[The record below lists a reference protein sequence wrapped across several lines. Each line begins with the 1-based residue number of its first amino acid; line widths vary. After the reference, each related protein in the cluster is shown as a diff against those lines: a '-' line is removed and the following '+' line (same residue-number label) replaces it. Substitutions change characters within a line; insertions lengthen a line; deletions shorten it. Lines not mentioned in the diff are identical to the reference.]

1 MKLQK
6 ELIDKAA
13 ACKQPTQAE
22 LQSLFAPVKECNDKL
37 SALNRDRDFR
47 EGDDGDR
54 ELDQLGEPGTFLVV
68 IVSSSPRSPP
78 NS

>member
-37 SALNRDRDFR
+37 SALNRDRDFPVNYVKAMT
-47 EGDDGDR
+47 E
-54 ELDQLGEPGTFLVV
+54 
-68 IVSSSPRSPP
+68 IVSSINWVNVVRS
-78 NS
+78 SWSS

>member
-37 SALNRDRDFR
+37 SALNRDRDFPVNYVKAMT
-47 EGDDGDR
+47 E
-54 ELDQLGEPGTFLVV
+54 
-68 IVSSSPRSPP
+68 IVSSINWVNLVRS
-78 NS
+78 SWSL

>member
-37 SALNRDRDFR
+37 SALNRDRDFPVNYVKAMT
-47 EGDDGDR
+47 E
-54 ELDQLGEPGTFLVV
+54 
-68 IVSSSPRSPP
+68 IVSSINWVNLVRS
-78 NS
+78 SWSS

>member
-37 SALNRDRDFR
+37 SALNRDRDFPVNYVKAMT
-47 EGDDGDR
+47 EIMNSINWVN
-54 ELDQLGEPGTFLVV
+54 LVR
-68 IVSSSPRSPP
+68 SSWSL
-78 NS
+78 

>member
-37 SALNRDRDFR
+37 SALNRDRDFPVNYVKAMT
-47 EGDDGDR
+47 E
-54 ELDQLGEPGTFLVV
+54 
-68 IVSSSPRSPP
+68 IVSSINWVNVVCSSW
-78 NS
+78 SS

>member
-37 SALNRDRDFR
+37 SALNRDRDFPVNYVKAMT
-47 EGDDGDR
+47 E
-54 ELDQLGEPGTFLVV
+54 
-68 IVSSSPRSPP
+68 IVSSINWVNVVCSWSLL
-78 NS
+78 

>member
-37 SALNRDRDFR
+37 SALNRDRDFPVNYVKAMT
-47 EGDDGDR
+47 E
-54 ELDQLGEPGTFLVV
+54 
-68 IVSSSPRSPP
+68 IVSAINWVNLVRFSSLL
-78 NS
+78 